1 MYRRCDDGKR
11 LSTKLR
17 IIYVTNVEASV
28 ANDVAKI
35 AECAYNMKLEYWKGR
50 TSNRST
56 DPSSNEG

>member
-11 LSTKLR
+11 LGTKLR

-28 ANDVAKI
+28 ANVAKI
-35 AECAYNMKLEYWKGR
+35 AECAYNMKLEYWKVGP
-50 TSNRST
+50 SNRST